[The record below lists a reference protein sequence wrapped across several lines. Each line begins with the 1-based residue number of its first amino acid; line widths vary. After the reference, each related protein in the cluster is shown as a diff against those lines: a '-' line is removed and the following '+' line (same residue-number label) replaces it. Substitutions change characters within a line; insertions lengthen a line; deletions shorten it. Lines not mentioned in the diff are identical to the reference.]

1 MTSIPYHP
9 IFCQFNKRLNTF
21 IKLGWPIGLSQTA
34 QQMASAGFFYR
45 GFCDEVFCFHC
56 GGGIRKWK
64 VNDDPWIEHN
74 KFYPLCSSIL
84 VKNKLKSSL
93 GSEEIYSNGSMRYS
107 DVERD
112 VTVNQKHAQTEN
124 KEEESVIKPED
135 QKNKCIVTLENLLEE
150 NNKLKNDRLC
160 KICFQ
165 NDANIVIIPCGHIIT
180 CNNCIMSLEICPICR
195 HEILTCVKSYFA

>member
-1 MTSIPYHP
+1 MTFTPQYP
-9 IFCQFNKRLNTF
+9 NFCQFNKRLNTF

-45 GFCDEVFCFHC
+45 GMSDQVICFHC
-56 GGGIRKWK
+56 GGGIHNWK
-64 VNDDPWIEHN
+64 VNDNPWIEHN
-74 KFYPLCSSIL
+74 KFYPSCSSTL

-93 GSEEIYSNGSMRYS
+93 GSEGIYSNRSIWYS
-107 DVERD
+107 DVERYG
-112 VTVNQKHAQTEN
+112 TVNQKHTQTVT
-124 KEEESVIKPED
+124 KEEERVIKPKDE
-135 QKNKCIVTLENLLEE
+135 KNKRTVTMENLLEE

-180 CNNCIMSLEICPICR
+180 CNNCIMSLAICPICR